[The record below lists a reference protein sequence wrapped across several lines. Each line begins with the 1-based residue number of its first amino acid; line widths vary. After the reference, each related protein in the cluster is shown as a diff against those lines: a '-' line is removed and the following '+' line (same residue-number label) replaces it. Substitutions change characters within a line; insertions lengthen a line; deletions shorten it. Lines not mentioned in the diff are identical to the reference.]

1 MGVSHDGSSQLSLLN
16 SKVLTR
22 IMNSICRWWLPKE
35 PSISGQWNDFSP
47 SHLEAIYFDRYKVC
61 KVSERYDLRCLPWFR
76 NTPSVDFPNSWGPG
90 VPTKPT
96 QQKPR
101 LDTDADGGITASEF
115 EAGKKIVN
123 FNFKQHKSVVVGWFF
138 SGEGFCEKNNFWLGF
153 SFFGR
158 FFVFCWIL
166 FIYQLREAPTFQFFL
181 FTPAEN

>member
-1 MGVSHDGSSQLSLLN
+1 M
-16 SKVLTR
+16 
-22 IMNSICRWWLPKE
+22 
-35 PSISGQWNDFSP
+35 
-47 SHLEAIYFDRYKVC
+47 
-61 KVSERYDLRCLPWFR
+61 
-76 NTPSVDFPNSWGPG
+76 DFPNSWGPG